1 MSNRNRISN
10 TIVDLKRVAVLGA
23 EPVTLQEAKTQLIVT
38 DNDNDAKITEL
49 ITVARLYVENYCSIS
64 IVYQRIQLVAIL
76 VNEWKLPYGPV
87 IGLES
92 VEQSLTTPGSGPNT
106 YETQTGDYQIAGDWF
121 NPVYSTLL
129 QRVTYTAGYPAC
141 PYDLKQV
148 ILKVI
153 AHLYDNRGQSIK
165 EDDIKQ
171 ILKAADHYRVLIWA

>member
-1 MSNRNRISN
+1 MNNKSRISN
-10 TIVDLKRVAVLGA
+10 TILDLKRVAVLGN

-38 DNDNDAKITEL
+38 DSDNDAKITEL
-49 ITVARLYVENYCSIS
+49 ITVARQHLENYCSIS
-64 IVYQRIQLVAIL
+64 IVYQRIQLIAIL
-76 VNEWKLPYGPV
+76 VGEWKLPYGPV

-92 VEQSLTTPGSGPNT
+92 VEQAVNTTGSAPL
-106 YETQTGDYQIAGDWF
+106 YEAQTDNFGLSGDWF
-121 NPVYSTLL
+121 NPAASAFK
-129 QRVTYTAGYPAC
+129 QRITYTAGYTTC

-171 ILKAADHYRVLIWA
+171 IMKAADHYRVLLWA